1 MNAKLN
7 HRLGFTGLAAAI
19 VNTLLIIILDV
30 ITPGYNS
37 IRQYVSEFGIIPGMT
52 SVIVSVWWICFGLLL
67 VLFAI
72 GLNRSIVKSGR
83 TYWLGPLLIALY
95 GLLDS
100 VGSGI
105 FPMDPAGAS
114 ETFSGIIHTLLSF
127 LGITAI
133 IFSPLA
139 IVFRMK
145 KDPDWK
151 SLVPFAWLT
160 QIFFGTIY
168 LICLGAFSGMF
179 LADYI
184 GLLQRI
190 FIFGADFWLAVL
202 SYYTVKMN
210 KNQAGSASEPAQAE
224 KL

>member
-1 MNAKLN
+1 MN
-7 HRLGFTGLAAAI
+7 HWLGFTGIAAAV

-30 ITPGYNS
+30 ITPGYKS
-37 IRQYVSEFGIIPGMT
+37 IRQYVSEFGIVPGMT

-72 GLNRSIVKSGR
+72 GLNRSIAKSGR
-83 TYWLGPLLIALY
+83 VYWLGPLLIALY

-100 VGSGI
+100 VGSSI

-114 ETFSGIIHTLLSF
+114 ATFSGIIHTLVSF

-133 IFSPLA
+133 TISPLA

-151 SLVPFAWLT
+151 SLLPFTWLT
-160 QIFFGTIY
+160 QIFFGVIY
-168 LICLGAFSGMF
+168 LICLGAFSG
-179 LADYI
+179 LLLTDYI

-190 FIFGADFWLAVL
+190 FIYGADFWVAVL
-202 SYYTVKMN
+202 SYHTVKMM
-210 KNQAGSASEPAQAE
+210 KEQVTFTSV
-224 KL
+224 L

>member
-1 MNAKLN
+1 
-7 HRLGFTGLAAAI
+7 
-19 VNTLLIIILDV
+19 LD
-30 ITPGYNS
+30 ITTPGYNS

-72 GLNRSIVKSGR
+72 GLNRSIAKSGR
-83 TYWLGPLLIALY
+83 AYWLGPLLIALY

-105 FPMDPAGAS
+105 FPMDPPGAS
-114 ETFSGIIHTLLSF
+114 ATFSGIIHTLVSF
-127 LGITAI
+127 LGITAL
-133 IFSPLA
+133 IFSPLPL
-139 IVFRMK
+139 ILRIK
-145 KDPDWK
+145 NDPHWK
-151 SLVPFAWLT
+151 RLLPFAWFT
-160 QIFFGTIY
+160 QIFFGAIY
-168 LICLGAFSGMF
+168 LICLGAFSEMF

-190 FIFGADFWLAVL
+190 FIYGADFWVAVL

-210 KNQAGSASEPAQAE
+210 NNQAGSASGPAQAE
-224 KL
+224 KI

>member
-1 MNAKLN
+1 MNAKMN
-7 HRLGFTGLAAAI
+7 YWLGFTGIAAAI
-19 VNTLLIIILDV
+19 VNTMLIIILDV

-83 TYWLGPLLIALY
+83 AYWLGPLLIALY

-105 FPMDPAGAS
+105 FPMDPPGAA

-133 IFSPLA
+133 IFSPLPF
-139 IVFRMK
+139 ILRFK
-145 KDPDWK
+145 NDPHWN
-151 SLVPFAWLT
+151 SLIPFAWFT
-160 QIFFGTIY
+160 QIFFGVIY
-168 LICLGAFSGMF
+168 LICLGAFSGVF

-190 FIFGADFWLAVL
+190 FIYGADFWIVVL
-202 SYYTVKMN
+202 SYYMLKKT
-210 KNQAGSASEPAQAE
+210 SEIR
-224 KL
+224 

>member
-1 MNAKLN
+1 MKAKIN
-7 HRLGFTGLAAAI
+7 HWLGFTGIVAAV

-72 GLNRSIVKSGR
+72 SLNRSIAKSGR
-83 TYWLGPLLIALY
+83 AYWLGPLLIALY

-100 VGSGI
+100 VGSSI
-105 FPMDPAGAS
+105 FPIDPPGAP
-114 ETFSGIIHTLLSF
+114 ETFSGIIHTLVSF
-127 LGITAI
+127 LGVTAI
-133 IFSPLA
+133 IFSPLPL
-139 IVFRMK
+139 ILRIK
-145 KDPDWK
+145 NDPNWK
-151 SLVPFAWLT
+151 SLLPFAWFI
-160 QIFFGTIY
+160 QIFFGAIY

-179 LADYI
+179 LADYF

-190 FIFGADFWLAVL
+190 FIYGADLWIAVL
-202 SYYTVKMN
+202 SYYTVKLN
-210 KNQAGSASEPAQAE
+210 KDQACSVSGPAQAE